1 MLKRGIRLIAI
12 ILGTRPE
19 IIKMSPIIRE
29 CERRGLEYLILHSG
43 QHYSYE
49 MDRTFFEQLRLP
61 QPDFNL
67 DAGSGTQAEQTG
79 RIMVGTENVLLKER
93 PDVVLVQGDTNT
105 TLAGALTS
113 AKLGIRVGHVEAGL
127 RSYDRSMPEEVN
139 RVLADHL
146 SDMLFAP
153 TERARRNLESEGITR
168 NVFVTGN
175 TVVDAVLENRRIA
188 QESVDPLAD
197 HSLEPGKY
205 VLVTVHR
212 KENVDSPEVLRKIVS
227 GLLSVREEFGMPV
240 LFPMHPRTEGM
251 AEKIGIDLDGI
262 TVVKPIGYLEFLML
276 ESKASLILTDSGG
289 VQEEACILRVPCVT
303 LRENTERPETVE
315 VGSNVIAGR
324 DPSRILELSRRMI
337 SKERNW
343 SNPFGDGKAGERIT
357 RIITG

>member
-1 MLKRGIRLIAI
+1 MIAI
-12 ILGTRPE
+12 VLGTRPE

-49 MDRTFFEQLRLP
+49 MDRIFFEQLRLP

-79 RIMVGTENVLLKER
+79 RIMVGAEKVLLKER

-153 TERARRNLESEGITR
+153 TEGARRNLELEGMTR

-175 TVVDAVLENRRIA
+175 TVVDAVLENRMIA
-188 QESVDPLAD
+188 EESVDPLAD

-212 KENVDSPEVLRKIVS
+212 KENVDSPEVLRSIVS

-303 LRENTERPETVE
+303 LRENTERPETIE
-315 VGSNVIAGR
+315 AGSNVIAGR

>member
-1 MLKRGIRLIAI
+1 MIAI

-29 CERRGLEYLILHSG
+29 CERRGLEHLILHSG

-49 MDRTFFEQLRLP
+49 MDRIFFEQLGLP

-79 RIMVGTENVLLKER
+79 RIMVGVEEILLKES

-113 AKLGIRVGHVEAGL
+113 AKLGIQVGHVEAGL

-153 TERARRNLESEGITR
+153 TERARRNLELEGMTR

-188 QESVDPLAD
+188 EESVDPLAD
-197 HSLEPGKY
+197 HSLEPDRY

-212 KENVDSPEVLRKIVS
+212 KENVDTPEVLRSIVS
-227 GLLSVREEFGMPV
+227 GLLLVREEFGMPV
-240 LFPMHPRTEGM
+240 LFPMHPRTKGM
-251 AEKIGIDLDGI
+251 VEKIGIDLDGI

-303 LRENTERPETVE
+303 LRENTERPETID
-315 VGSNVIAGR
+315 VGSNMIAGR